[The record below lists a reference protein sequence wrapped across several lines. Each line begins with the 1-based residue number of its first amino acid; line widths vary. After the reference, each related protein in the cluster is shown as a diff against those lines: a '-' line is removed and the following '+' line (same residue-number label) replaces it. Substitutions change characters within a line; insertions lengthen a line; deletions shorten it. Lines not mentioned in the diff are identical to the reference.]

1 MFYFKTII
9 RHLWLKLQILK
20 SDGNRGKSVHYYH
33 RRNGD
38 RYGTFSCVKLAL
50 SEKIPIEDQK
60 ENILEAFARQAHEQK
75 KKDKNQNVRKIARI
89 LSLFFKF
96 PKTKGK
102 GNLKEESAEAEIYK
116 SIRDIAEAEEEA
128 LNDPKQ

>member
-1 MFYFKTII
+1 MTVIDGKVSII
-9 RHLWLKLQILK
+9 ITEGTEIDTEHLVA
-20 SDGNRGKSVHYYH
+20 S
-33 RRNGD
+33 
-38 RYGTFSCVKLAL
+38 VKLAL

>member
-1 MFYFKTII
+1 MTVIDGKVSII
-9 RHLWLKLQILK
+9 ITE
-20 SDGNRGKSVHYYH
+20 
-33 RRNGD
+33 
-38 RYGTFSCVKLAL
+38 GTEIDTERLVASVKLAL

-102 GNLKEESAEAEIYK
+102 
-116 SIRDIAEAEEEA
+116 
-128 LNDPKQ
+128 

>member
-1 MFYFKTII
+1 MTVIDGKVSII
-9 RHLWLKLQILK
+9 ITEGTEIDTERLVA
-20 SDGNRGKSVHYYH
+20 SV
-33 RRNGD
+33 
-38 RYGTFSCVKLAL
+38 KPAL

-75 KKDKNQNVRKIARI
+75 KKDKNVRKIARI

>member
-1 MFYFKTII
+1 M
-9 RHLWLKLQILK
+9 
-20 SDGNRGKSVHYYH
+20 NR
-33 RRNGD
+33 
-38 RYGTFSCVKLAL
+38 
-50 SEKIPIEDQK
+50 
-60 ENILEAFARQAHEQK
+60 
-75 KKDKNQNVRKIARI
+75 KDKNQNVRKIARI

>member
-1 MFYFKTII
+1 MSII
-9 RHLWLKLQILK
+9 ITE
-20 SDGNRGKSVHYYH
+20 
-33 RRNGD
+33 
-38 RYGTFSCVKLAL
+38 GTEIDTERLVASVKLAL

-96 PKTKGK
+96 RK

>member
-1 MFYFKTII
+1 M
-9 RHLWLKLQILK
+9 
-20 SDGNRGKSVHYYH
+20 
-33 RRNGD
+33 
-38 RYGTFSCVKLAL
+38 
-50 SEKIPIEDQK
+50 
-60 ENILEAFARQAHEQK
+60 
-75 KKDKNQNVRKIARI
+75 
-89 LSLFFKF
+89 FFKF